1 MPDDIAYEFYR
12 GLVAQP
18 DCTNC
23 PLRGSKIVP
32 PEGNPRAKI
41 AIIGEGPGHQE
52 EMAGAPFQGQSGVL
66 LNNLLLQA
74 GISRSE
80 VWISNT
86 SLCRSKTV
94 EIDGKV
100 VTPDQIVRISA
111 KHCKSRLDS
120 ELAII
125 RPRVIIGLGAQSVR
139 SVYAQNA
146 SLKGRRGAIHTID
159 LSITDRQVD
168 EEEDDL
174 DEEQDDRISS
184 SKIETD

>member
-1 MPDDIAYEFYR
+1 MADDIAYEFHR
-12 GLVAQP
+12 GLVAHP

-32 PEGNPRAKI
+32 PEGNPRARI
-41 AIIGEGPGHQE
+41 AIVGEGPGHQE
-52 EMAGAPFQGQSGVL
+52 EMVGAPFQGPSGAL
-66 LNNLLLQA
+66 LNRLLSQA

-80 VWISNT
+80 VWITNT
-86 SLCRSKTV
+86 SLCKPKTV

-100 VTPDQIVRISA
+100 IAPDQVVRISA
-111 KHCKSRLDS
+111 KHCKSRLDA

-159 LSITDRQVD
+159 LSITDRQID
-168 EEEDDL
+168 EEEDDT
-174 DEEQDDRISS
+174 DEEQDDRIS
-184 SKIETD
+184 EQPTGV

>member
-1 MPDDIAYEFYR
+1 MADDLAYEFYR
-12 GLVAQP
+12 GLVTQP

-41 AIIGEGPGHQE
+41 AIVGEGPGFQE
-52 EMAGAPFQGQSGVL
+52 EQVGAPFQGPSGAL
-66 LNNLLLQA
+66 LNRLLDQA
-74 GISRSE
+74 GITRSE
-80 VWISNT
+80 VWITNT
-86 SLCRSKTV
+86 SLCKPKTV

-100 VTPDQIVRISA
+100 VAPDQVVRISA

-125 RPRVIIGLGAQSVR
+125 KPRVIVGLGAQSVR

-146 SLKGRRGAIHTID
+146 SLKGRRGAIHTLDLLVTERHID
-159 LSITDRQVD
+159 D
-168 EEEDDL
+168 EEDDL
-174 DEEQDDRISS
+174 DEEQDDGVS
-184 SKIETD
+184 DQPPNV